1 MQEINAKIIEQKITT
16 SNIYISQNMAES
28 FELNMECRAK
38 VKTAKDEKEKKV
50 LLNIELNIGSPNED
64 LKIELI
70 SDTIFQLTCLPDN
83 YNELAEHQL
92 VPIGRESLLNTL
104 DDILVIMGY
113 NKMELANKI

>member
-1 MQEINAKIIEQKITT
+1 MQGKSKNCQRR
-16 SNIYISQNMAES
+16 N
-28 FELNMECRAK
+28 R
-38 VKTAKDEKEKKV
+38 KKV

-70 SDTIFQLTCLPDN
+70 SDIIFQLTCLPDN